1 MSNGETTNQGQTD
14 DPTASEEAS
23 GRPFRVRL
31 ATLRRSTRERR
42 LLTLVGLVVGVVA
55 ALSHWLGFVLGG
67 ALVALPQISL
77 RRGLVAGLGFGVFG
91 WLVFLT
97 FLGTDGVLNIYV
109 QMTPVLIVST
119 ATALLG
125 GLLGSMIRGVV

>member
-1 MSNGETTNQGQTD
+1 MGQMNRRDFLKGIGAGAAGLYGAEAIAGEHQGVGTESPHIVYILAD
-14 DPTASEEAS
+14 D
-23 GRPFRVRL
+23 
-31 ATLRRSTRERR
+31 
-42 LLTLVGLVVGVVA
+42 
-55 ALSHWLGFVLGG
+55 
-67 ALVALPQISL
+67 
-77 RRGLVAGLGFGVFG
+77 LGFGVFG